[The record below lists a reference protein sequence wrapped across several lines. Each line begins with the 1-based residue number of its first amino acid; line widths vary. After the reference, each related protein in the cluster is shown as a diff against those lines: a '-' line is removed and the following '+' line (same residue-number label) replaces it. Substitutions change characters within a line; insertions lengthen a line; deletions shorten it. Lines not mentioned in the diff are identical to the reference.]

1 MKTKIVS
8 LLLALGLTTNAAFSG
23 NSAKVGY
30 ASDFFYRGAQKAEQ
44 SVQSSVKLGS
54 ALGGVDLSAHACTN
68 QSVDAGVDSYN
79 LGAGVGKSF
88 SDGLLSV
95 YAGVNHFEDRPGDAL
110 SEFQVGISSNVA
122 LNPSVAVYRDFDES
136 LYTVELAVGHSFD
149 LSVASLDLSASVGN
163 TDLTNSTDRT
173 YYTVGADISKS
184 ISENADLSVGVDYV
198 DADDLDEREFVFGTA
213 LTVKF

>member
-30 ASDFFYRGAQKAEQ
+30 ASDFFYRGVQKAEQ

-68 QSVDAGVDSYN
+68 QSVDTGVDSYN

-110 SEFQVGISSNVA
+110 SEFQVRVSSNVA
-122 LNPSVAVYRDFDES
+122 LNPSVSVYRDFDES
-136 LYTVELAVGHSFD
+136 LYTVELGVGHSFD
-149 LSVASLDLSASVGN
+149 LSIASLDLSAAVGN

-173 YYTVGADISKS
+173 YYAAGADISKS
-184 ISENADLSVGVDYV
+184 ISENAELSVGVDYV

>member
-110 SEFQVGISSNVA
+110 SEFQVGISSNMA
-122 LNPSVAVYRDFDES
+122 LSPSVSVYRDFDDS
-136 LYTVELAVGHSFD
+136 LYTVELAVGQSFD
-149 LSVASLDLSASVGN
+149 LSVASLDLSASIGN

-173 YYTVGADISKS
+173 YYAVGADISKS
-184 ISENADLSVGVDYV
+184 ISENANLSVGVDYV

>member
-110 SEFQVGISSNVA
+110 SEFQVGISSNMV
-122 LNPSVAVYRDFDES
+122 LSPSVSVYRDFDDS
-136 LYTVELAVGHSFD
+136 LYTVELAVGQSFD
-149 LSVASLDLSASVGN
+149 LSVASLDLSASIGN
-163 TDLTNSTDRT
+163 TDLTDSTDRT
-173 YYTVGADISKS
+173 YYAVGADISKS
-184 ISENADLSVGVDYV
+184 ISENANLSVGVDYV

>member
-30 ASDFFYRGAQKAEQ
+30 ASDFFYRGQQKAEQ

-110 SEFQVGISSNVA
+110 SEFQVAVSSNVA

>member
-23 NSAKVGY
+23 NSAQVGY

-198 DADDLDEREFVFGTA
+198 DADDLNEREFVFGTA

>member
-30 ASDFFYRGAQKAEQ
+30 TSDFFYRGVQKAEQ

-54 ALGGVDLSAHACTN
+54 VLGGVDLNAHACTN
-68 QSVDAGVDSYN
+68 QSIDAGVDSYN

-110 SEFQVGISSNVA
+110 SEFQVGISSNMA
-122 LNPSVAVYRDFDES
+122 LSPSVSVYRDFDDS
-136 LYTVELAVGHSFD
+136 LYTVELAVGQSFD
-149 LSVASLDLSASVGN
+149 LSVASLDLSASIGN
-163 TDLTNSTDRT
+163 TDLTDSTDRT
-173 YYTVGADISKS
+173 YYAVGADISKS
-184 ISENADLSVGVDYV
+184 ISKNANLSVGVDYV